1 MLSRRPFIGVLVG
14 AICLSFPSPWSA
26 DQLAA
31 PGKTYEV
38 DTDHS
43 RVFVKVGSATA
54 LGHPHGVEGRLQ
66 SGRLT
71 PGGDGELVFDMGTF
85 TADTGESRRRAGL
98 EREKVSASDAKKT
111 TDTMR
116 GRQVLDA
123 ARFPTATFRIN
134 TITPLD
140 RQPPGAPGTY
150 QLSGRFTLHGSEKV
164 LQIKAQLEP
173 SPGPKGQMKLA
184 GSFNCKQSDYGIK
197 PYSTL
202 GGLVKV
208 SNELEITGDLLL
220 IPQAN

>member
-1 MLSRRPFIGVLVG
+1 MSTRRTLIGVLVG
-14 AICLSFPSPWSA
+14 GICLSLPSIGSA
-26 DQLAA
+26 AQPAA
-31 PGKTYEV
+31 PSKAYQV
-38 DTDHS
+38 DTDRS
-43 RVFVKVGSATA
+43 RVFIKVGSASP

-71 PGGDGELVFDMGTF
+71 LGGDGELVFDMGTF
-85 TADTGESRRRAGL
+85 TADTAESRKRAGL
-98 EREKVSASDAKKT
+98 EREKVSASDAKKV

-123 ARFPTATFRIN
+123 VRFPTAMFRIDAV
-134 TITPLD
+134 TPSD

-150 QLSGRFTLHGSEKV
+150 QLSGRFILHGSEKD
-164 LQIKAQLEP
+164 LQIKARLEP

-184 GSFNCKQSDYGIK
+184 GSFNSKQSDYGIK

-220 IPQAN
+220 IPQAE